1 VAGAVRTYL
10 GSLSLEG
17 PQVPLAAAAVL
28 VAESLQDAPEYARA
42 RLARELR
49 DSLKELAALVAE
61 RERERERESEL
72 AARREARARQGRWA
86 ADGG

>member
-1 VAGAVRTYL
+1 
-10 GSLSLEG
+10 
-17 PQVPLAAAAVL
+17 LAAAAVL
-28 VAESLQDAPEYARA
+28 VAESLEAAPLYARG
-42 RLARELR
+42 RLAKELR